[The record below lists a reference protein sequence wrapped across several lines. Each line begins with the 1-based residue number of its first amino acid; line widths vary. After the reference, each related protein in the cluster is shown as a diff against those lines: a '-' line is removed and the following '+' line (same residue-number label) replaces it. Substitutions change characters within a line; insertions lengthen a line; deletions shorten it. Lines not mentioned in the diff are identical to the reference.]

1 MFLTHSK
8 IKRRNGFIQPL
19 QALEKAHGS
28 LQTTL
33 QTARLFAQIQQD
45 LNQFLQQGLGMNCH
59 VVRLD
64 QEKLILAVPNSA
76 IASKLRQF
84 APSIAQHLQQHDYH
98 IQQLHIKIHAGLNTL
113 QKKAEVTPS
122 RAPCSSH
129 RQQQFKQAFAQLL
142 AQEPNSP
149 LAPTL
154 KRLLQKD

>member
-33 QTARLFAQIQQD
+33 KTARLLAQIQQD
-45 LNQFLQQGLGMNCH
+45 LNQFLQQELGMNCH

-64 QEKLILAVPNSA
+64 QEKLILAAPNNA

-84 APSIAQHLQQHDYH
+84 TPSIAQHLQQHGYH
-98 IQQLHIKIHAGLNTL
+98 IQKLSIKIHAGLNAL
-113 QKKAEVTPS
+113 QKKTEVTTG
-122 RAPCSSH
+122 RASCTSC
-129 RQQQFKQAFAQLL
+129 QQQFKQAFAQLL